1 MKVLVTGGAGFIGH
15 NTAVYLKNQGYGVAA
30 FDNLKRATGF
40 AVERLKMHHVPLI
53 KGDILSLKALKKAL
67 AGVDVVVH
75 AAAYI
80 SVEESLKKPAMYFR
94 NNVAGTANVAYAC
107 MRESVKLI
115 YISSAAVYGNP
126 AHLPISE
133 SHPANPIS
141 PYGLSK
147 LMGEE
152 TVNFH
157 ARQGLKHVTL
167 RLFNVYGLG
176 QSSAYAGV
184 ITRFIERIRANK
196 PPIIYGDGQ
205 QTRDFIH
212 VNDVAEAIKLSVE
225 KRLENETLNIA
236 TGTPVTI
243 RMLAELTIKH
253 ANPNLK
259 PTFAKPRPGDIKH
272 SYADISKA
280 KRLLGFNPKI
290 NLEQG
295 LKELLKL
302 KTSLSS

>member
-15 NTAVYLKNQGYGVAA
+15 NTAIYLKNQGYEVTAL
-30 FDNLKRATGF
+30 DNLKRAAGF
-40 AVERLKMHHVPLI
+40 AIERLKMHHVPLLR
-53 KGDILSLKALKKAL
+53 GDILSFRVLKKAL
-67 AGVDVVVH
+67 TGVDVVVH

-80 SVEESLKKPAMYFR
+80 SVEESMRKPALYFR

-107 MRESVKLI
+107 LRGDVKLI

-126 AHLPISE
+126 AALPISE
-133 SHPANPIS
+133 AHPANPIS

-152 TVNFH
+152 AVKFY
-157 ARQGLKHVTL
+157 ARQGLKYAIL
-167 RLFNVYGLG
+167 RLFNVYGPG

-184 ITRFIERIRANK
+184 ITRFIERIRADK

-212 VNDVAEAIKLSVE
+212 VCDVAEAIKLSME
-225 KRLENETLNIA
+225 KPLENETINIA
-236 TGTPVTI
+236 TGKPATI
-243 RMLAELTIKH
+243 KELAELTIKH

-259 PTFAKPRPGDIKH
+259 PTFAKPRSGDIKH
-272 SYADISKA
+272 SYADTSKA

-295 LKELLKL
+295 LMELLKL
-302 KTSLSS
+302 KTSS